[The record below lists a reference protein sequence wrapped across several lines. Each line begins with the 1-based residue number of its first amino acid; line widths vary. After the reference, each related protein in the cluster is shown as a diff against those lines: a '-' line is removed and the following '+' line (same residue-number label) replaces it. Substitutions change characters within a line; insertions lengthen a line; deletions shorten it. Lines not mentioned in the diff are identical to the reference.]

1 MPPHAVFTYFHLK
14 ILNLVIIGITG
25 TLGAGK
31 GTIVDYLVKHH
42 HFAHFS
48 VRAYLSEIIK
58 AEGGEINRDTLVAT
72 ANALRA
78 ANGPSYIA
86 VELLREAKE
95 SGKNCIIE
103 SIRTIGEVTALREKG
118 GFTLFAVDADQQ
130 LRYSRIVERAS
141 ETDKVSFDVFA
152 ANEAREMES
161 NDPNK
166 QNLGACMQM
175 ADFTFINNNSFTDLY
190 TQIDV
195 ALKKI
200 GFV

>member
-1 MPPHAVFTYFHLK
+1 M
-14 ILNLVIIGITG
+14 VIIGITG

-48 VRAYLSEIIK
+48 VREYLSAILKSKGE
-58 AEGGEINRDTLVAT
+58 EINRDTLVAT

-78 ANGPSYIA
+78 ANGPSFIA
-86 VELLREAKE
+86 EELLREAKA

-103 SIRTIGEVTALREKG
+103 SIRTVGEVTALRQMG
-118 GFTLFAVDADQQ
+118 GFTLFAVDADQE

-161 NDPNK
+161 SDPNK

-175 ADFTFINNNSFTDLY
+175 ADFTFVNNNSFTDLY
-190 TQIDV
+190 AQIDL